1 MNKRIIIL
9 LFLVC
14 TSASSIFAQTVEDK
28 KKVDIQSNSS
38 VKAGEQILSVEPIKA
53 ELPDEINKKGII
65 KNELSSSPEIAP
77 INSSQGVSPF
87 FYTYPMLLKNNPIL
101 TDFYRVQQNRIYKQ
115 LSFVGSGEKRS
126 YIGLGEYISLNGA
139 IRWIPSKKM
148 SIDAGGMFSRQFYF
162 ASPLFRQDIMGVNTR
177 IQYAL
182 TNNIRL
188 NMWGQYIFPSE
199 EFPFSAYNSLFPHT
213 GVGTSISVDL
223 KKDAEMSVGAEYQYD
238 NKSQKWKLESS
249 GRVSIGF

>member
-1 MNKRIIIL
+1 
-9 LFLVC
+9 
-14 TSASSIFAQTVEDK
+14 
-28 KKVDIQSNSS
+28 
-38 VKAGEQILSVEPIKA
+38 
-53 ELPDEINKKGII
+53 
-65 KNELSSSPEIAP
+65 
-77 INSSQGVSPF
+77 
-87 FYTYPMLLKNNPIL
+87 MLLKNNPTL

-139 IRWIPSKKM
+139 IRWMPSKRM

-188 NMWGQYIFPSE
+188 NSGGSIFFRVKNFHSLLTILCFHIQVLGLPYLLIWRKMQKWVSE
-199 EFPFSAYNSLFPHT
+199 QNISMTINRRNGNWSLPDVSLLVFN
-213 GVGTSISVDL
+213 
-223 KKDAEMSVGAEYQYD
+223 D
-238 NKSQKWKLESS
+238 NKTAMKENYIYQILKQFFVNSYPPEIEEKCKNGLSMTNGLLKRIKLCLSFGTKWKSLQMITHTRRWIE
-249 GRVSIGF
+249 

>member
-1 MNKRIIIL
+1 MNKRITIL
-9 LFLVC
+9 LFLAF
-14 TSASSIFAQTVEDK
+14 TSVAPIFAQSVEDK
-28 KKVDIQSNSS
+28 KKIDIQSNSTI
-38 VKAGEQILSVEPIKA
+38 KTGEQILSVEPIKP
-53 ELPDEINKKGII
+53 ELPDEINRKGTI
-65 KNELSSSPEIAP
+65 ELSSPSEITP
-77 INSSQGVSPF
+77 INSSIEMSPF
-87 FYTYPMLLKNNPIL
+87 YYPYPMLLKNNPIL
-101 TDFYRVQQNRIYKQ
+101 TDFYRFQQNRIYKQ
-115 LSFVGSGEKRS
+115 FSFVGSGEQKS

-139 IRWIPSKKM
+139 IRWMPSKRM
-148 SIDAGGMFSRQFYF
+148 AIDVGGMFSRQFYF

-188 NMWGQYIFPSE
+188 NMWGQYVFSGE
-199 EFPFSAYNSLFPHT
+199 EYPFSAYNSLFPHT
-213 GVGTSISVDL
+213 GVGASVSVDL

>member
-14 TSASSIFAQTVEDK
+14 TSVSSIFAQTVEDK

-38 VKAGEQILSVEPIKA
+38 VKAGKQILSVEPIKVA
-53 ELPDEINKKGII
+53 LPYEVNKKGTI
-65 KNELSSSPEIAP
+65 KNELSSSPEIAS
-77 INSSQGVSPF
+77 INSSQGVSSV
-87 FYTYPMLLKNNPIL
+87 FYTYPIPLKNDPTL

-115 LSFVGSGEKRS
+115 LSFVGSGEKKP

-139 IRWIPSKKM
+139 IRWMPSKRM

-162 ASPLFRQDIMGVNTR
+162 ASPFFRQGIMGVNTR
-177 IQYAL
+177 IQYAF

-188 NMWGQYIFPSE
+188 NMWGQYIFLGE

-213 GVGTSISVDL
+213 GVGASVSVDL

>member
-9 LFLVC
+9 LLLVC

-53 ELPDEINKKGII
+53 ELPDEI
-65 KNELSSSPEIAP
+65 
-77 INSSQGVSPF
+77 PF
-87 FYTYPMLLKNNPIL
+87 FYTYPMLLKNNPTL
-101 TDFYRVQQNRIYKQ
+101 TNFYRVQQNRIYKQ

-139 IRWIPSKKM
+139 IRWMPSKRM

-188 NMWGQYIFPSE
+188 NMWGQYIFPGE
-199 EFPFSAYNSLFPHT
+199 EFPFPTYNSMFPHT
-213 GVGTSISVDL
+213 GVGTSVSVDL

>member
-9 LFLVC
+9 LFSVC

-65 KNELSSSPEIAP
+65 KNELSSSPEITP
-77 INSSQGVSPF
+77 INSLQGVSPF
-87 FYTYPMLLKNNPIL
+87 SYTYPMLLKNNPIL

-115 LSFVGSGEKRS
+115 LSFVGSGEKKS

-139 IRWIPSKKM
+139 IRWMPSKRM

-162 ASPLFRQDIMGVNTR
+162 ASPLFGQDIMGVNTR

-188 NMWGQYIFPSE
+188 NMWGQYIFPGE

-213 GVGTSISVDL
+213 GVGASVSVDL
-223 KKDAEMSVGAEYQYD
+223 KKDAEISVGAEYQYD

>member
-1 MNKRIIIL
+1 MNNRIVIL

-14 TSASSIFAQTVEDK
+14 TSTSSIFAQTVEDK
-28 KKVDIQSNSS
+28 KKVDIQSHSS

-53 ELPDEINKKGII
+53 EAPDEINKKGII
-65 KNELSSSPEIAP
+65 INESSSSPEIAP
-77 INSSQGVSPF
+77 INSLQGISPF

-115 LSFVGSGEKRS
+115 FSFVGSGKKKT
-126 YIGLGEYISLNGA
+126 YIGLGEYFSLNGA
-139 IRWIPSKKM
+139 ICWMPSKRM

-182 TNNIRL
+182 TNKIRL
-188 NMWGQYIFPSE
+188 NMWGQYIFPGE

-213 GVGTSISVDL
+213 GVGASVSVDL

>member
-9 LFLVC
+9 LLLVC

-53 ELPDEINKKGII
+53 ELPDEI
-65 KNELSSSPEIAP
+65 
-77 INSSQGVSPF
+77 PF
-87 FYTYPMLLKNNPIL
+87 FYTYPMLLKNNPTL
-101 TDFYRVQQNRIYKQ
+101 TNFYRVQQNRIYKQ
-115 LSFVGSGEKRS
+115 LSLVGSGEKRS

-139 IRWIPSKKM
+139 IRWMPSKRM

-188 NMWGQYIFPSE
+188 NMWGQYIFPGE
-199 EFPFSAYNSLFPHT
+199 EFPFPTYNSMFPHT
-213 GVGTSISVDL
+213 GVGTSVSVDL

>member
-38 VKAGEQILSVEPIKA
+38 VKAGEPIKA
-53 ELPDEINKKGII
+53 ELPDEINKKEII

-87 FYTYPMLLKNNPIL
+87 FYTYPMLLKNNPTL

-115 LSFVGSGEKRS
+115 VSFVGSGEKKS

-139 IRWIPSKKM
+139 IRWMPSKRM

-188 NMWGQYIFPSE
+188 NMWGQYIFPDE
-199 EFPFSAYNSLFPHT
+199 EFPFSTYNSPFPHT
-213 GVGTSISVDL
+213 GVGASVSVDL

>member
-1 MNKRIIIL
+1 MNKRITIL
-9 LFLVC
+9 LFLAFVSV
-14 TSASSIFAQTVEDK
+14 TSIFAQSVEDK
-28 KKVDIQSNSS
+28 KKIDTQSNSTI
-38 VKAGEQILSVEPIKA
+38 KAGEQILSVEPIKP
-53 ELPDEINKKGII
+53 ELPDEKNRKGVI
-65 KNELSSSPEIAP
+65 ELSSPSEMTP
-77 INSSQGVSPF
+77 INPSIGISPF
-87 FYTYPMLLKNNPIL
+87 YYPYPILLKNNPIL
-101 TDFYRVQQNRIYKQ
+101 TDFYRFQQNRIYKQ
-115 LSFVGSGEKRS
+115 FSFVGSGEQKS

-139 IRWIPSKKM
+139 IRWMPSKRM
-148 SIDAGGMFSRQFYF
+148 AIDVGGMFSRQFYF

-188 NMWGQYIFPSE
+188 NMWGQYVFSGE
-199 EFPFSAYNSLFPHT
+199 EYPFSAYNSLFPHT
-213 GVGTSISVDL
+213 GVGASISVDL